1 MGFLDKLKLTR
12 LREGLTKTRE
22 NLVGRIHRILAAATS
37 IDDEVIERLEEAL
50 IAGDV
55 GVATATK
62 IVGRLKERV
71 KKDGYENPAEL
82 DSLLKDEVQNLLPDG
97 ASSLEDPFRMP
108 PGGPPRV
115 ILVVGVNGVGKTT
128 TIGKLAYNYRNAG
141 RSVLIAAADTFRAA
155 ANEQL
160 EIWAGRA
167 GVDIIRQAQGADP
180 AAVAFDALK
189 AAIARGSD
197 VLIVDT
203 AGRLHTKVN
212 LMEELKKI
220 KRVIQKLLSDAPH
233 DVFLVLD
240 ASTGQNA
247 IQQAKQFSA
256 AVGVTGLIV
265 SKLDGTAKG
274 GVVLAI
280 ADELGIPVRF
290 LGVGEQLDDLQPFD
304 RSAFVDALFGTVS

>member
-1 MGFLDKLKLTR
+1 M
-12 LREGLTKTRE
+12 
-22 NLVGRIHRILAAATS
+22 
-37 IDDEVIERLEEAL
+37 
-50 IAGDV
+50 
-55 GVATATK
+55 
-62 IVGRLKERV
+62 
-71 KKDGYENPAEL
+71 
-82 DSLLKDEVQNLLPDG
+82 
-97 ASSLEDPFRMP
+97 
-108 PGGPPRV
+108 
-115 ILVVGVNGVGKTT
+115 
-128 TIGKLAYNYRNAG
+128 
-141 RSVLIAAADTFRAA
+141 
-155 ANEQL
+155 
-160 EIWAGRA
+160 
-167 GVDIIRQAQGADP
+167 
-180 AAVAFDALK
+180 AFDALK
-189 AAIARGSD
+189 AATARGSE

-290 LGVGEQLDDLQPFD
+290 IGVGEQLDDLQPFD
-304 RSAFVDALFGTVS
+304 RNAFVDALFGAAS